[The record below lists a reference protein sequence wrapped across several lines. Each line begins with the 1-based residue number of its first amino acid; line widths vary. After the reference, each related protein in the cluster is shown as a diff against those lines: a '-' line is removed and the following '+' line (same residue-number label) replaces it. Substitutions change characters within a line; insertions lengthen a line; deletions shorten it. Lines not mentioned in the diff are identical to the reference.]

1 MYASSLARHLD
12 RKMEAIGMF
21 AIVTQLATYAG
32 VVGML
37 GTAIL
42 LSIKLQWYYFLLALA
57 SIPIGLLFTVLIG
70 MPCQELA
77 QIIAGSK
84 GNEKVW
90 RIQNF
95 FDYTITIILFYIA
108 FAGLYYNVKGLI

>member
-1 MYASSLARHLD
+1 MYTSSLARHLD
-12 RKMEAIGMF
+12 RKMEAIGLS
-21 AIVTQLATYAG
+21 ALSTQLASYLG
-32 VVGML
+32 VIVML

-57 SIPIGLLFTVLIG
+57 SIPIGLLVTMVIG
-70 MPCQELA
+70 MLYQELA
-77 QIIAGSK
+77 QFIAGTK

-95 FDYTITIILFYIA
+95 FAYTITIIFFYIA
-108 FAGLYYNVKGLI
+108 FAGLYYNVKVLI